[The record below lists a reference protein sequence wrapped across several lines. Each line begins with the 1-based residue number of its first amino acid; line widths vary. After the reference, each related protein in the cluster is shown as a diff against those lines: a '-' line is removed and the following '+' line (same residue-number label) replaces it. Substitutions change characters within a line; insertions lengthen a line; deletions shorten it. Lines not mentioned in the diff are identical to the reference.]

1 MKLFTETVGDHGAPL
16 TCYVL
21 DASPEMATTAV
32 RPGILVLPG
41 GGYAFTSDREAE
53 PVAMAYLA
61 EGFNVAVLRY
71 STGPDA
77 PWEDSFAD
85 SRAALA
91 WLRDHAGELAIDPD
105 RLAVV
110 GFSAGGHLAASLG
123 TDADAPAALVL
134 GYPVTL
140 AEFGP
145 PMGKAILDVPSAVTH
160 DYPPTFLFST
170 AGDTLV
176 PIRNSIALLGG
187 LAEHGAVFESHIYLL
202 GQHGISLAKTHT
214 ANHEAVLV
222 EGAVQQ
228 WLPDSVRFLRHV
240 LGDFATAGEPES
252 FATLQGR
259 RRLGL
264 TMPVSRLL
272 ADERAAAVVERHLPG
287 SGESLRSSAQATD
300 LSLGELAARDPE
312 RFPTESLEALGREL
326 DALNDC

>member
-1 MKLFTETVGDHGAPL
+1 MKVFTETVGDHGAPL

-21 DASPEMATTAV
+21 DASTEMATTAV

-77 PWEDSFAD
+77 PWEHSFAD
-85 SRAALA
+85 GRAALA
-91 WLRDHAGELAIDPD
+91 WLRAHAGELAIDPD
-105 RLAVV
+105 RIAVV

-123 TDADAPAALVL
+123 TDADAPTALVL

-140 AEFGP
+140 AEFGA
-145 PMGKAILDVPSAVTH
+145 PMGKEILDVPSVVTPV
-160 DYPPTFLFST
+160 YPPTFLFST
-170 AGDTLV
+170 SGDSLV
-176 PIRNSIALLGG
+176 PIRNSVALLAA
-187 LAEHGAVFESHIYLL
+187 LADHGVAFESHVYLL
-202 GQHGISLAKTHT
+202 GPHGISLAKAHT
-214 ANHEAVLV
+214 ANNSAALV

-240 LGDFATAGEPES
+240 LGDFATDGDPES
-252 FATLQGR
+252 YATLQGR

-264 TMPVSRLL
+264 NMPVGRLL
-272 ADERAAAVVERHLPG
+272 ADDRAAALVEQYLPG
-287 SGESLRSSAQATD
+287 MGEELRRGALATD
-300 LSLGELAARDPE
+300 LSLREVADWDADRIPAEALESLGRD
-312 RFPTESLEALGREL
+312 LEALHS
-326 DALNDC
+326 